1 MKNKKNQ
8 NKTTIDDR
16 LVQKIKIEMLR
27 NILKSITY
35 EYALEKLLGMYAE
48 SEGFCG
54 NMEWLEDELLT
65 YAQNRIIKELKE
77 K

>member
-27 NILKSITY
+27 NIIKSITY

-54 NMEWLEDELLT
+54 NMELLEDELLT